1 LSRTIET
8 EHETVRRFDL
18 PPEDETIRRFDDLP
32 TERTAVRRLDLLDVL
47 LIFAERKW
55 LILGWALAGLVIAI
69 IAIMRAP
76 TLYKSQA
83 TIMPPQQEQS
93 SAALLSQLGALTAFA
108 GVGSNLGKN
117 PADLYIAILQTNL
130 VADNMVD
137 RFHLMDAYQIPD
149 RDAAA
154 GYLRKYSKFSASKD
168 GLILISVED
177 KDRKRA
183 AVLVNGYADE
193 LFNQNNRLAIGAA
206 SQRRLFFQQQLAEE
220 KDRLADAE
228 VAMKQTQQ
236 STGVLQLSGQAQN
249 IIGQESSIEANITSH
264 EVQLGALLRSST
276 EQNPDVVRLRTE
288 LSGLRSQLQQLQN
301 GTSGDMLTQRQ
312 FPSAGLEYIRKERDV
327 QYHQTLFDLLAR
339 QLEAARIDEAKASP
353 TVQMVDPPQV
363 PRVRSWPRPFLF
375 ILAGLV
381 LGTMFGFIR
390 CTVIYVYEY
399 LDTSPD
405 LHERYQQVKRA
416 MHLRG

>member
-1 LSRTIET
+1 LSRTTET
-8 EHETVRRFDL
+8 ERETVRRFDL
-18 PPEDETIRRFDDLP
+18 PTEDETIRGFDLP
-32 TERTAVRRLDLLDVL
+32 SEPKAVRRLDLLDVL

-69 IAIMRAP
+69 IAILRAP
-76 TLYKSQA
+76 TLYKSQGI
-83 TIMPPQQEQS
+83 IMPPQQEQS

-137 RFHLMDAYQIPD
+137 RFQLMDAYKIPD

-154 GYLRKYSKFSASKD
+154 GYLRKYSKFTANKN
-168 GLILISVED
+168 GLIQITVED
-177 KDRKRA
+177 KDPKRA
-183 AVLVNGYADE
+183 TELVNGYADE

-206 SQRRLFFQQQLAEE
+206 SQRRQFFQQQLSEE

-236 STGVLQLSGQAQN
+236 STGVLQLSGQASN
-249 IIGQESSIEANITSH
+249 IIGQEASIEANITSH
-264 EVQLGALLRSST
+264 EVQLRALLSSST
-276 EQNPDVVRLRTE
+276 EQNPEVVRLRTE
-288 LSGLRSQLQQLQN
+288 LSGLRAQLQQLEK
-301 GTSGDMLTQRQ
+301 GTSGDMLTQRE
-312 FPSAGLEYIRKERDV
+312 FPGAGLEYIRKERDV
-327 QYHQTLFDLLAR
+327 QYHQTLYDLLAR

-363 PRVRSWPRPFLF
+363 PRLRSWPKPFLF

-381 LGTMFGFIR
+381 LGTMFGCIR
-390 CTVIYVYEY
+390 CGVIYVYEY
-399 LDTSPD
+399 LETSPD
-405 LHERYQQVKRA
+405 LRERYKQVKRA